1 MPITIPLTR
10 FRSDDRALSSIT
22 IVALLILAT
31 LLISVVLALFIL
43 GMGV

>member
-1 MPITIPLTR
+1 MSLRTL
-10 FRSDDRALSSIT
+10 RSDDRALSSVT

-43 GMGV
+43 GG

>member
-1 MPITIPLTR
+1 MPTTMPLTR

-43 GMGV
+43 DMGV